1 MPYLPKTASFTERLL
16 VLAVSLPLT
25 AVGSAFVLWI
35 VGTSQA

>member
-1 MPYLPKTASFTERLL
+1 MPYLPKTAPLSERLL

-25 AVGSAFVLWI
+25 VLGSAFVLWI